1 MSGWDAHCESVK
13 VAAGNTYIEST
24 IFNAQG
30 DTFTAPHALY
40 LKDLTKAEKVS
51 LIATHDKKNHATFKL
66 NYGGQEHKFLC
77 VQQTEDFTVFT
88 FSGKLGD
95 TEKPVMVLSRTK
107 TGQYFLIRD
116 LWRHQHTSWSTAAVL
131 GLFNKREANVD
142 HVCKVAANLSANG
155 I

>member
-107 TGQYFLIRD
+107 T
-116 LWRHQHTSWSTAAVL
+116 AAVL

>member
-40 LKDLTKAEKVS
+40 LKDLTVSLYLIFRFSIFLQVLFFLSQKAEKVS

-116 LWRHQHTSWSTAAVL
+116 L
-131 GLFNKREANVD
+131 
-142 HVCKVAANLSANG
+142 
-155 I
+155 